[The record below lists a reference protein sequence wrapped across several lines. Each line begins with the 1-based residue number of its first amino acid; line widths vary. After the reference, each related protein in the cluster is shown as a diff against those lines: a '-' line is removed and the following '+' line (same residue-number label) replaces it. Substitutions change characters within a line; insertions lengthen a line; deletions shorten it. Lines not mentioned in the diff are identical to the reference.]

1 MTAEVLE
8 QLKGEMEGT
17 LLALRGEFSKLR
29 TGRASTSLLEGVK
42 VDYYGAPTPLNQL
55 ASLSAPDAR
64 LLVVQPYE
72 KNILGDVEK
81 AIYQADLGLTPV
93 NDGKVVRIPIPEL
106 TEERR
111 KEFVKKIRKSA
122 EDYRVSM
129 RNHRRDA
136 NEYLKEMQKDKEITE
151 DELRSS
157 QDRVQRTTDEYI
169 DKLDKMVQVKEKDL
183 MSV

>member
-17 LLALRGEFSKLR
+17 LQALRGEFSKLR
-29 TGRASTSLLEGVK
+29 TGRASTSLVDGVN

-93 NDGKVVRIPIPEL
+93 NDGKVIRIPIPEL

-136 NEYLKEMQKDKEITE
+136 NDYLKEMQKDKEITE

>member
-1 MTAEVLE
+1 MTAAVFE

-17 LLALRGEFSKLR
+17 LQALRGEFAKLR
-29 TGRASTSLLEGVK
+29 TGRASTSLIEAIN

-136 NEYLKEMQKDKEITE
+136 NDYLKEMQKDKEITE
-151 DELRSS
+151 DELHSS
-157 QDRVQRTTDEYI
+157 QDRVQRMTGEYI
-169 DKLDKMVQVKEKDL
+169 DKIDKMVQVKEKDL